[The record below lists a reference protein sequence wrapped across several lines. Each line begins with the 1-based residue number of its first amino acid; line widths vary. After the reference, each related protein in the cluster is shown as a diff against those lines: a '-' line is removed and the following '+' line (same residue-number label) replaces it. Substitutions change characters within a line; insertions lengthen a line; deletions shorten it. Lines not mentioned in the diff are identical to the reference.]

1 MSRGQ
6 NPLIWMVAI
15 SLPSAGHALGLGEI
29 HVDSALNEPL
39 AAEIDIVGA
48 TPEELAGLTA
58 KVAGR
63 DTFAR
68 FNVDRPSF
76 LSTTTF
82 KVAQDAHGRPVLAV
96 RSQES
101 FTEPLVNFVIDLHW
115 HNGELV
121 RQYTLLLDPAN
132 YQTVT
137 RLAQTAPIAASPTA
151 TVTLGE
157 RSTAQTV
164 AAPAPVAAEQNAPV
178 SQPASEGTTPSDA
191 APSTR
196 KLTHVKVGAK
206 ATLRGVA
213 WRVGARSDIDI
224 KRTML
229 AIYRANPSAFEGNIN
244 IMHLGALLTIPAR
257 EVIEAIDK
265 NEARREVHAQMAAW
279 RATPKGG
286 IPNRTPRPAV
296 VAAPAP
302 KPAQAP
308 APAIPVAAA
317 PAPATVSQAPAA
329 SLPAVTPAPAATPA
343 PQSAAAAAEA
353 EELTQRI
360 KTLEQSLRD
369 VQAQIERE
377 HNNLLNMQ
385 AQARYAEQQVAAS
398 AAAPQSKPAEG
409 QRSYWGWMLAAGAAL
424 AGLVGAFFLRGRKP
438 PGRASR
444 GSDMPIMPFGE
455 AAREISAKLQP
466 PAAPEPSRASLEASL
481 NTRKNPAPNEPR
493 IELSQMQHEPSG
505 AQSLEDTVDTVE
517 VETPEKL
524 KAAQLA
530 EDEATVKLREELA
543 LAWSIPAAEDYGR
556 TDNEEHSLADAI
568 AKSLA
573 DTAKLRALRA
583 EEQAQPEEYSGE
595 ETIVTGTHTVIVDP
609 SETAMLPAATVNI
622 SAEALQKTE
631 LMPGLPESHS
641 AQTQPLEQLDP
652 AHVEAAHPEPASPA
666 PSASI
671 DSKNLDYNLLD
682 LDQTQQHVHMPSM
695 LNENAV
701 VKERRTNL
709 VDVLKMA
716 IEREPERRDLRMKLL
731 ETYYAAAAT
740 NRQAF
745 LEAVGKITSDGRN
758 LKESD
763 WERINQMGR
772 QIASDSE
779 LFEEGKTGGDDEDLA
794 DCA

>member
-58 KVAGR
+58 KVASR

-137 RLAQTAPIAASPTA
+137 RLAQAAPITASPTA
-151 TVTLGE
+151 TVTVGGQ
-157 RSTAQTV
+157 STAQSV
-164 AAPAPVAAEQNAPV
+164 AAAAPAAAESNAPV
-178 SQPASEGTTPSDA
+178 SQAPSGETTQSDT

-265 NEARREVHAQMAAW
+265 GEARREVHAQMAAW

-302 KPAQAP
+302 KPAEAP
-308 APAIPVAAA
+308 AATVPVAAA
-317 PAPATVSQAPAA
+317 PAPATVSQAAAA
-329 SLPAVTPAPAATPA
+329 SPPVVTPTPAATPA

-385 AQARYAEQQVAAS
+385 AQARYAEQQAASS
-398 AAAPQSKPAEG
+398 AAAPQAKPAEG

-424 AGLVGAFFLRGRKP
+424 AGLVGAIFLRGRKS
-438 PGRASR
+438 PGRPSRAS
-444 GSDMPIMPFGE
+444 DTPIMPFGE

-466 PAAPEPSRASLEASL
+466 PAAPEPSRSSLEASV
-481 NTRKNPAPNEPR
+481 NVRKNPARPSEPR

-505 AQSLEDTVDTVE
+505 APNLEDTVDTVE
-517 VETPEKL
+517 VETPESL

-573 DTAKLRALRA
+573 DTAKLRALKA
-583 EEQAQPEEYSGE
+583 EEEAKAEEYSGE

-609 SETAMLPAATVNI
+609 SETAMLPAATVNL
-622 SAEALQKTE
+622 SAEALQRTE
-631 LMPGLPESHS
+631 LMPGIPDSHS

-652 AHVEAAHPEPASPA
+652 AHVEAAQAEPAPA

-695 LNENAV
+695 LHENAV

-745 LEAVGKITSDGRN
+745 LEAVGKITADGRN

-772 QIASDSE
+772 QIASDSDM
-779 LFEEGKTGGDDEDLA
+779 FEEGKTGGDDEDLA